1 MFCEK
6 CGTKNADDARFC
18 ENCGNPLSKIEAGNS
33 VSTANPAEAENTP
46 VVENSVDAT
55 AQAGVAEVAQAVGV
69 EATQSAE
76 AVQAEATPVAQAVQ
90 VDQAST
96 EQAAQPVQASAEQA
110 VQAVPA
116 QAGFDAAGNPAPAPK
131 KKAPVK
137 LIAGLCAGAVALI
150 VAIIAIVLV
159 VVNSKPT
166 INLND
171 YIKVKTDGY
180 EGYGSA
186 SISIDWDAID
196 EEYGSKLKFTGDAKD
211 KYGDLLELAEPIDAL
226 KSNIK
231 VEFNSDSKTTELK
244 NGDKVKYKLTVNK
257 DAQKFV
263 KCKLEY
269 KNSEYTV
276 SGLKAVETFD
286 AFEGV
291 TVEFSGRSG
300 SGYAD
305 FNFDGAKLGR
315 YDYYI
320 PQTYDLKNGDVIT
333 VELYSKQAQDY
344 IDNYGMVPEAFEK
357 EFKVE
362 GLEEFITSSSAITS
376 EGLDQ
381 LKKEAEATI
390 KETLDTQLDE
400 SVSYDGLQYEG
411 YIFAN
416 SDSSNAVYVIYSAD
430 VSSED
435 NTFDTKKVYYPVC
448 IKDVFEAEGEYK
460 YASDMSVTGYS
471 SLDIDDNFR
480 TPGYTSLL
488 RCYLDLVKFDTSYE
502 QHEIVDLA
510 EKFDSLEMITKLA
523 DIDDADAKDIIAD
536 AKTRI
541 EEYVRG
547 YYDEENSVSDLKE
560 VGQYFVYN
568 AEADDDDEYKNA
580 YIVVYSGKLSNSESE
595 FKATTVYFPVIY
607 YGMYSVDE
615 KLMVAD
621 YNGIIGDTS
630 LDGGYS
636 TKGYTD
642 GKEMYDSMVNNFS
655 SDYKWEMTKG
665 LEKFEK

>member
-18 ENCGNPLSKIEAGNS
+18 ENCGNPLSKIEA
-33 VSTANPAEAENTP
+33 ENAP
-46 VVENSVDAT
+46 VVKNSVDT
-55 AQAGVAEVAQAVGV
+55 TPQAGA
-69 EATQSAE
+69 
-76 AVQAEATPVAQAVQ
+76 
-90 VDQAST
+90 
-96 EQAAQPVQASAEQA
+96 
-110 VQAVPA
+110 A
-116 QAGFDAAGNPAPAPK
+116 QAGFDAAGNPVPVQK

-180 EGYGSA
+180 DGYGSA

-211 KYGDLLELAEPIDAL
+211 KYGDLLDLAEPIDAL

-244 NGDKVKYKLTVNK
+244 NGDKVKYKITVNK

-300 SGYAD
+300 SGYAE

-315 YDYYI
+315 YDFTI
-320 PQTYDLKNGDVIT
+320 SQIYDLKNGDVIT
-333 VELYSKQAQDY
+333 VELYNKQAQDY

-362 GLEEFITSSSAITS
+362 GLEEIITSSSAITS
-376 EGLDQ
+376 EGLEQ
-381 LKKEAEATI
+381 LKKEAEAAI
-390 KETLDTQLDE
+390 KKTLDIQLDS

-411 YIFAN
+411 YIFASN
-416 SDSSNAVYVIYSAD
+416 DSSNVVYVIYSAD

-435 NTFDTKKVYYPVC
+435 NKFNTKKVYYPVC
-448 IKDVFEAEGEYK
+448 IKDVFETEDEYK
-460 YASDMSVTGYS
+460 YSSDTSVTGYS
-471 SLDIDDNFR
+471 GLDIDNYFR

-488 RCYLDLVKFDTSYE
+488 SCYLDLVKFDTSYE
-502 QHEIVDLA
+502 KHEIVDLS
-510 EKFDSLEMITKLA
+510 EKFDSIEMITKLA
-523 DIDDADAKDIIAD
+523 DIDDTDAKDIIAD

-541 EEYVRG
+541 EEYVKG
-547 YYDEENSVSDLKE
+547 YYDEGNSVSDLKA

-568 AEADDDDEYKNA
+568 DKADDDDEYKNA
-580 YIVVYSGKLSNSESE
+580 YIVVYSGKLSNSKSE

-607 YGMYSVDE
+607 NGMYSVDG

-642 GKEMYDSMVNNFS
+642 GKEMYDSMVDNLN

-665 LEKFEK
+665 LEKFKK

>member
-18 ENCGNPLSKIEAGNS
+18 ENCGNPLSKIEAENSVSTVNPAEAENAPEAENS
-33 VSTANPAEAENTP
+33 VSTANPAEAENAP
-46 VVENSVDAT
+46 VVENSVDT
-55 AQAGVAEVAQAVGV
+55 TPQAGA
-69 EATQSAE
+69 
-76 AVQAEATPVAQAVQ
+76 
-90 VDQAST
+90 
-96 EQAAQPVQASAEQA
+96 
-110 VQAVPA
+110 A
-116 QAGFDAAGNPAPAPK
+116 QAGFDAAGNPVPVQK

-180 EGYGSA
+180 DGYGSA

-196 EEYGSKLKFTGDAKD
+196 EKYGSKLKFTGDAKD
-211 KYGDLLELAEPIDAL
+211 KYGDLLDLAEPIDAL

-231 VEFNSDSKTTELK
+231 VEFNGDSKTTELK

-315 YDYYI
+315 YDFTI
-320 PQTYDLKNGDVIT
+320 SQIYDLKNGDVIT
-333 VELYSKQAQDY
+333 VELYNKQAQDY

-362 GLEEFITSSSAITS
+362 GLEEIITSSSAITS
-376 EGLDQ
+376 EGLEQ
-381 LKKEAEATI
+381 LKKEAEAAI
-390 KETLDTQLDE
+390 KKTLDIQLDS

-411 YIFAN
+411 YIFASN
-416 SDSSNAVYVIYSAD
+416 DSSNVVYVIYSAD

-435 NTFDTKKVYYPVC
+435 NKFNTKKVYYPVC
-448 IKDVFEAEGEYK
+448 IKDVFETEDEYK
-460 YASDMSVTGYS
+460 YSSDTSVTGYS
-471 SLDIDDNFR
+471 GLDIDNYFR

-488 RCYLDLVKFDTSYE
+488 SCYLDLVKFDTSYE
-502 QHEIVDLA
+502 KHEIVDLS
-510 EKFDSLEMITKLA
+510 EKFDSIEMITKLA
-523 DIDDADAKDIIAD
+523 DIDDTDAKDIIAD

-541 EEYVRG
+541 EEYVKG
-547 YYDEENSVSDLKE
+547 YYDEENSVSDLKA

-568 AEADDDDEYKNA
+568 DKADDDDEYKNA
-580 YIVVYSGKLSNSESE
+580 YIVVYSGKLSNSKSE

-607 YGMYSVDE
+607 NGMYSVDG
-615 KLMVAD
+615 KLIVAD

-642 GKEMYDSMVNNFS
+642 GKEMYDSMVDNLN

-665 LEKFEK
+665 LEKLKK

>member
-18 ENCGNPLSKIEAGNS
+18 ENCGNPLSKIEAENS
-33 VSTANPAEAENTP
+33 VSTVNPAEAENAP
-46 VVENSVDAT
+46 VVENSVDT
-55 AQAGVAEVAQAVGV
+55 TPQAGA
-69 EATQSAE
+69 
-76 AVQAEATPVAQAVQ
+76 
-90 VDQAST
+90 
-96 EQAAQPVQASAEQA
+96 
-110 VQAVPA
+110 A
-116 QAGFDAAGNPAPAPK
+116 QAGFDAAGNPVPVQK

-180 EGYGSA
+180 DGYGSA

-211 KYGDLLELAEPIDAL
+211 KYGDLLDLAEPIDAL

-244 NGDKVKYKLTVNK
+244 NGDKVKYKITVNK

-300 SGYAD
+300 SGYAE

-315 YDYYI
+315 YDFTI
-320 PQTYDLKNGDVIT
+320 SQIYDLKNGDVIT
-333 VELYSKQAQDY
+333 VELYNKQAQDY

-362 GLEEFITSSSAITS
+362 GLEEIITSSSAITS
-376 EGLDQ
+376 EGLEQ
-381 LKKEAEATI
+381 LKKEAEAAI
-390 KETLDTQLDE
+390 KKTLDIQLDS

-411 YIFAN
+411 YIFASN
-416 SDSSNAVYVIYSAD
+416 DSSNVVYVIYSAD

-435 NTFDTKKVYYPVC
+435 NKFNTKKVYYPVC
-448 IKDVFEAEGEYK
+448 IKDVFETEDEYK
-460 YASDMSVTGYS
+460 YSSDTSVTGYS
-471 SLDIDDNFR
+471 GLDIDNYFR

-488 RCYLDLVKFDTSYE
+488 SCYLDLVKFDTSYE
-502 QHEIVDLA
+502 KHEIVDLS
-510 EKFDSLEMITKLA
+510 EKFDSIEMITKLA
-523 DIDDADAKDIIAD
+523 DIDDTDAKDIIAD

-541 EEYVRG
+541 EEYVKG
-547 YYDEENSVSDLKE
+547 YYDEENSVSDLKA

-568 AEADDDDEYKNA
+568 DKADDDDEYKNA
-580 YIVVYSGKLSNSESE
+580 YIVVYSGKLSNSKSE

-607 YGMYSVDE
+607 NGMYSVDG

-642 GKEMYDSMVNNFS
+642 GKEMYDSMVDNLN
-655 SDYKWEMTKG
+655 SDYKWEMTKD
-665 LEKFEK
+665 LEKFKK

>member
-6 CGTKNADDARFC
+6 CGTQNADDAKFC
-18 ENCGNPLSKIEAGNS
+18 ENCGNPLSAVVTESPITEE
-33 VSTANPAEAENTP
+33 NPAGTENVPET
-46 VVENSVDAT
+46 ENSADT
-55 AQAGVAEVAQAVGV
+55 LSQENNNL
-69 EATQSAE
+69 
-76 AVQAEATPVAQAVQ
+76 
-90 VDQAST
+90 QASV
-96 EQAAQPVQASAEQA
+96 EEVVQPTVQN
-110 VQAVPA
+110 
-116 QAGFDAAGNPAPAPK
+116 GFDTTVQPDVAAAGNPALAQK

-211 KYGDLLELAEPIDAL
+211 KYGDLLDLAEPIDAL

-244 NGDKVKYKLTVNK
+244 NGDKVKYKITVNK

-315 YDYYI
+315 YDFNI
-320 PQTYDLKNGDVIT
+320 SQIYDLKNGDVIT
-333 VELYSKQAQDY
+333 VELYNKQAQDY

-362 GLEEFITSSSAITS
+362 GLEEIITSSSAITS
-376 EGLDQ
+376 EGLEQ
-381 LKKEAEATI
+381 LKKEAEAAI
-390 KETLDTQLDE
+390 KKTLDIQLDS

-411 YIFAN
+411 YIFASN
-416 SDSSNAVYVIYSAD
+416 DSSNVVYVIYSAD

-435 NTFDTKKVYYPVC
+435 NKFNTKKVYYPVC
-448 IKDVFEAEGEYK
+448 IKDVFETEDEYK
-460 YASDMSVTGYS
+460 YASDISVTGYS
-471 SLDIDDNFR
+471 GLDIDNHFR
-480 TPGYTSLL
+480 TPGHTSLL
-488 RCYLDLVKFDTSYE
+488 SCYLDLVKFDTSYE
-502 QHEIVDLA
+502 KHEIVDLA
-510 EKFDSLEMITKLA
+510 EKFDSIEMITKLA
-523 DIDDADAKDIIAD
+523 DIDDTDAKDIIAD

-541 EEYVRG
+541 EEYVKG
-547 YYDEENSVSDLKE
+547 YYDEENSVSDLKA

-568 AEADDDDEYKNA
+568 DKADDDDEYKNA
-580 YIVVYSGKLSNSESE
+580 YIVVYSGKLSNSKSE

-607 YGMYSVDE
+607 NGMYSVDG

-642 GKEMYDSMVNNFS
+642 GKEMYDSMVDKLN

-665 LEKFEK
+665 LEKFKK

>member
-18 ENCGNPLSKIEAGNS
+18 ENCGNPLSKIEAENS
-33 VSTANPAEAENTP
+33 VSTVNPAEAENAP
-46 VVENSVDAT
+46 VVENSVDT
-55 AQAGVAEVAQAVGV
+55 TPQAGA
-69 EATQSAE
+69 
-76 AVQAEATPVAQAVQ
+76 
-90 VDQAST
+90 
-96 EQAAQPVQASAEQA
+96 
-110 VQAVPA
+110 A
-116 QAGFDAAGNPAPAPK
+116 QAGFDAAGNPVPVQK

-180 EGYGSA
+180 DGYGSA

-211 KYGDLLELAEPIDAL
+211 KYGDLLDLAEPIDAL

-244 NGDKVKYKLTVNK
+244 NGDKVKYKITVNK

-300 SGYAD
+300 SGYAE

-315 YDYYI
+315 YDFTI
-320 PQTYDLKNGDVIT
+320 SQIYDLKNGDVIT
-333 VELYSKQAQDY
+333 VELYNKQAQDY

-362 GLEEFITSSSAITS
+362 GLEEIITSSSAITS
-376 EGLDQ
+376 EGLEQ
-381 LKKEAEATI
+381 LKKEAEAAI
-390 KETLDTQLDE
+390 KKTLDIQLDS

-411 YIFAN
+411 YIFASN
-416 SDSSNAVYVIYSAD
+416 DSSNVVYVIYSAD

-435 NTFDTKKVYYPVC
+435 NKFNTKKVYYPVC
-448 IKDVFEAEGEYK
+448 IKDVFETEDEYK
-460 YASDMSVTGYS
+460 YSSDTSVTGYS
-471 SLDIDDNFR
+471 GLDIDNYFR

-488 RCYLDLVKFDTSYE
+488 SCYLDLVKFDTSYE
-502 QHEIVDLA
+502 KHEIVDLS
-510 EKFDSLEMITKLA
+510 EKFDSIEMITKLA
-523 DIDDADAKDIIAD
+523 DIDDTDAKDIIAD

-541 EEYVRG
+541 EEYVKG
-547 YYDEENSVSDLKE
+547 YYDEENSVSDLKA

-568 AEADDDDEYKNA
+568 DKADDDDEYKNA
-580 YIVVYSGKLSNSESE
+580 YIVVYSGKLSNSKSE
-595 FKATTVYFPVIY
+595 FKTTTVYFPVIY
-607 YGMYSVDE
+607 NGMYSVDG

-621 YNGIIGDTS
+621 YNGITGDTS
-630 LDGGYS
+630 LDGGYF

-642 GKEMYDSMVNNFS
+642 GKEMYDSMVDNLN
-655 SDYKWEMTKG
+655 SDYKWEMTKD
-665 LEKFEK
+665 LEKFKK

>member
-18 ENCGNPLSKIEAGNS
+18 ENCGNPLSKIEAENAPEAENS
-33 VSTANPAEAENTP
+33 VSTVNPAEAENAP
-46 VVENSVDAT
+46 EAENSVDT
-55 AQAGVAEVAQAVGV
+55 TPQAGA
-69 EATQSAE
+69 
-76 AVQAEATPVAQAVQ
+76 
-90 VDQAST
+90 
-96 EQAAQPVQASAEQA
+96 
-110 VQAVPA
+110 A
-116 QAGFDAAGNPAPAPK
+116 QAGFDAAGNPVPVQK

-180 EGYGSA
+180 DGYGSA

-196 EEYGSKLKFTGDAKD
+196 EKYGSKLKFTGDAKD
-211 KYGDLLELAEPIDAL
+211 KYGDLLDLAEPIDAL

-257 DAQKFV
+257 NAQKFV

-300 SGYAD
+300 SGHAD

-315 YDYYI
+315 YDFNI
-320 PQTYDLKNGDVIT
+320 SQIYDLKNGDVIT
-333 VELYSKQAQDY
+333 VELYNKQAQDY

-362 GLEEFITSSSAITS
+362 GLEEIITSSSAITS
-376 EGLDQ
+376 EGLEQ
-381 LKKEAEATI
+381 LKKEAEAAI
-390 KETLDTQLDE
+390 KKTLDIQLDS

-411 YIFAN
+411 YIFASN
-416 SDSSNAVYVIYSAD
+416 DSSNVVYVIYSAD

-435 NTFDTKKVYYPVC
+435 NKFNTKKVYYPVC
-448 IKDVFEAEGEYK
+448 IKDVFETEDEYK
-460 YASDMSVTGYS
+460 YSSDISVTGYS
-471 SLDIDDNFR
+471 DLDIDNHFR
-480 TPGYTSLL
+480 TPGHTSLL
-488 RCYLDLVKFDTSYE
+488 SCYLDLVKFDTSYE
-502 QHEIVDLA
+502 KHEIVDLA
-510 EKFDSLEMITKLA
+510 EKFDSIEMITKLA
-523 DIDDADAKDIIAD
+523 DIDDTDAKDIIAD

-541 EEYVRG
+541 EEYVKG
-547 YYDEENSVSDLKE
+547 YYDEENSVSDLKA

-568 AEADDDDEYKNA
+568 DKADDDDEYKNA
-580 YIVVYSGKLSNSESE
+580 YIVVYSGKLSNSKSE
-595 FKATTVYFPVIY
+595 FKATTVYLPVVY
-607 YGMYSVDE
+607 NGMYSVDG

-642 GKEMYDSMVNNFS
+642 GKEMYDSMVDNLN
-655 SDYKWEMTKG
+655 SDYKWEMTKD
-665 LEKFEK
+665 LEKFKK

>member
-18 ENCGNPLSKIEAGNS
+18 ENCGNPLSKIEAENS
-33 VSTANPAEAENTP
+33 VSAVNPAEAENAPEAENSVSTVNPAEAENAP
-46 VVENSVDAT
+46 VVENSVDT
-55 AQAGVAEVAQAVGV
+55 TPQAGA
-69 EATQSAE
+69 
-76 AVQAEATPVAQAVQ
+76 
-90 VDQAST
+90 
-96 EQAAQPVQASAEQA
+96 
-110 VQAVPA
+110 A
-116 QAGFDAAGNPAPAPK
+116 QAGFDAAGNPVPVQK

-180 EGYGSA
+180 DGYGSA

-211 KYGDLLELAEPIDAL
+211 KYGDLLDLAEPIDAL

-231 VEFNSDSKTTELK
+231 VEFNGDSKTTELK

-315 YDYYI
+315 YDFTI
-320 PQTYDLKNGDVIT
+320 SQIYDLKNGDVIT
-333 VELYSKQAQDY
+333 VELYNKQAQDY

-362 GLEEFITSSSAITS
+362 GLEEIITSSSAITS
-376 EGLDQ
+376 EGLEQ
-381 LKKEAEATI
+381 LKKEAEAAI
-390 KETLDTQLDE
+390 KKTLDIQLDS

-411 YIFAN
+411 YIFASN
-416 SDSSNAVYVIYSAD
+416 DSSNVVYVIYSAD

-435 NTFDTKKVYYPVC
+435 NKFNTKKVYYPVC
-448 IKDVFEAEGEYK
+448 IKDVFETEDEYK
-460 YASDMSVTGYS
+460 YSSDTSVTGYS
-471 SLDIDDNFR
+471 GLDIDNYFR

-488 RCYLDLVKFDTSYE
+488 SCYLDLVKFDTSYE
-502 QHEIVDLA
+502 KHEIVDLA
-510 EKFDSLEMITKLA
+510 EKFDSIEMITKLA
-523 DIDDADAKDIIAD
+523 DIDDTDAKDIIAD

-541 EEYVRG
+541 EEYVKG
-547 YYDEENSVSDLKE
+547 YYDEENSVSDLKA

-568 AEADDDDEYKNA
+568 DKADDDDEYKNA
-580 YIVVYSGKLSNSESE
+580 YIVVYSGKLSNSKSE

-607 YGMYSVDE
+607 NGMYSVDG

-642 GKEMYDSMVNNFS
+642 GKEMYDSMVDNLN
-655 SDYKWEMTKG
+655 SDYKWEMTKD
-665 LEKFEK
+665 LEKFKK

>member
-18 ENCGNPLSKIEAGNS
+18 ENCGNPLSKIEAENSVSTVNPAEAENAPEAENS
-33 VSTANPAEAENTP
+33 VSTANPAEAENAPEAENSVSTVNPAEAENAP
-46 VVENSVDAT
+46 VVENSVDT
-55 AQAGVAEVAQAVGV
+55 TPQAGA
-69 EATQSAE
+69 
-76 AVQAEATPVAQAVQ
+76 
-90 VDQAST
+90 
-96 EQAAQPVQASAEQA
+96 
-110 VQAVPA
+110 A
-116 QAGFDAAGNPAPAPK
+116 QAGFDAAGNPVPVQK

-180 EGYGSA
+180 DGYGSA

-211 KYGDLLELAEPIDAL
+211 KYGDLLDLAEPIDAL

-244 NGDKVKYKLTVNK
+244 NGDKVKYKITVNK

-315 YDYYI
+315 YDFTI
-320 PQTYDLKNGDVIT
+320 SQIYDLKNGDVIT
-333 VELYSKQAQDY
+333 VELYNKQAQDY

-362 GLEEFITSSSAITS
+362 GLEEIITSSSAITS
-376 EGLDQ
+376 EGLEQ
-381 LKKEAEATI
+381 LKKEAEAAI
-390 KETLDTQLDE
+390 KKTLDIQLDS

-411 YIFAN
+411 YIFASN
-416 SDSSNAVYVIYSAD
+416 DSSNVVYVIYSAD

-435 NTFDTKKVYYPVC
+435 NKFNTKKVYYPVC
-448 IKDVFEAEGEYK
+448 IKDVFETEDEYK
-460 YASDMSVTGYS
+460 YSSDTSVTGYS
-471 SLDIDDNFR
+471 GLDIDNYFR

-488 RCYLDLVKFDTSYE
+488 SCYLDLVKFDTSYE
-502 QHEIVDLA
+502 KHEIVDLS
-510 EKFDSLEMITKLA
+510 EKFDSIEMITKLA
-523 DIDDADAKDIIAD
+523 DIDDTDAKDIIAD

-541 EEYVRG
+541 EEYVKG
-547 YYDEENSVSDLKE
+547 YYDEENSVSDLKAA
-560 VGQYFVYN
+560 GQYFVYN
-568 AEADDDDEYKNA
+568 DKADDDDEYKNA
-580 YIVVYSGKLSNSESE
+580 YIVVYSGKLSNSKSE

-607 YGMYSVDE
+607 NGMYSVDG

-642 GKEMYDSMVNNFS
+642 GKEMYDSMVDNLN

-665 LEKFEK
+665 LEKFKK

>member
-6 CGTKNADDARFC
+6 CGTQNADDARFC
-18 ENCGNPLSKIEAGNS
+18 ENCGNPLSKIEAENAPEAENS
-33 VSTANPAEAENTP
+33 VSTVNPVEAENAP
-46 VVENSVDAT
+46 AVENSVDT
-55 AQAGVAEVAQAVGV
+55 TPQAGA
-69 EATQSAE
+69 
-76 AVQAEATPVAQAVQ
+76 
-90 VDQAST
+90 
-96 EQAAQPVQASAEQA
+96 
-110 VQAVPA
+110 A
-116 QAGFDAAGNPAPAPK
+116 QAGFDAAGNLAPAQK

-150 VAIIAIVLV
+150 VAIISIVLV

-196 EEYGSKLKFTGDAKD
+196 EKYGSKLKFTGDAKD
-211 KYGDLLELAEPIDAL
+211 KYGDLLDLAEPIDAL

-257 DAQKFV
+257 NAQKFV

-300 SGYAD
+300 SGHAD

-315 YDYYI
+315 YDFNI
-320 PQTYDLKNGDVIT
+320 SQIYDLKNGDVIT
-333 VELYSKQAQDY
+333 VELYNKQAQDY

-362 GLEEFITSSSAITS
+362 GLEEIITSSSAITS
-376 EGLDQ
+376 EGLEQ
-381 LKKEAEATI
+381 LKREAEAAI
-390 KETLDTQLDE
+390 KKTLDIQLDS

-411 YIFAN
+411 YIFASN
-416 SDSSNAVYVIYSAD
+416 DSSNVVYVIYSAD

-435 NTFDTKKVYYPVC
+435 NKFNTKKVYYPVC
-448 IKDVFEAEGEYK
+448 IKDVFETEDEYK
-460 YASDMSVTGYS
+460 YSSDISVTGYS
-471 SLDIDDNFR
+471 DLDIDNHFR
-480 TPGYTSLL
+480 TPGHTSLL

-502 QHEIVDLA
+502 KHEIVDLA
-510 EKFDSLEMITKLA
+510 EKFDSIEMITKLA
-523 DIDDADAKDIIAD
+523 DIDDTDAKDIIAD

-541 EEYVRG
+541 EEYVKG
-547 YYDEENSVSDLKE
+547 YYDEENSVSDLKA

-568 AEADDDDEYKNA
+568 DKADDDDEYKNA
-580 YIVVYSGKLSNSESE
+580 YIVVYSGKLSNSKSE
-595 FKATTVYFPVIY
+595 FKATTVYFPVVY
-607 YGMYSVDE
+607 NGMYSVDG

-642 GKEMYDSMVNNFS
+642 GKEMYDSMVDNLN

-665 LEKFEK
+665 LEKFKK

>member
-1 MFCEK
+1 ML
-6 CGTKNADDARFC
+6 D
-18 ENCGNPLSKIEAGNS
+18 
-33 VSTANPAEAENTP
+33 
-46 VVENSVDAT
+46 
-55 AQAGVAEVAQAVGV
+55 
-69 EATQSAE
+69 
-76 AVQAEATPVAQAVQ
+76 
-90 VDQAST
+90 
-96 EQAAQPVQASAEQA
+96 
-110 VQAVPA
+110 
-116 QAGFDAAGNPAPAPK
+116 
-131 KKAPVK
+131 
-137 LIAGLCAGAVALI
+137 
-150 VAIIAIVLV
+150 
-159 VVNSKPT
+159 
-166 INLND
+166 
-171 YIKVKTDGY
+171 
-180 EGYGSA
+180 
-186 SISIDWDAID
+186 
-196 EEYGSKLKFTGDAKD
+196 
-211 KYGDLLELAEPIDAL
+211 LAEPIDAL

-257 DAQKFV
+257 NAQKFV

-276 SGLKAVETFD
+276 SGLKTVETFD

-300 SGYAD
+300 SGYAE

-315 YDYYI
+315 YDFTI
-320 PQTYDLKNGDVIT
+320 PQIYDLKNGDVIT
-333 VELYSKQAQDY
+333 VELYNKQAQDY

-362 GLEEFITSSSAITS
+362 GLEEIITSSSAITS
-376 EGLDQ
+376 EGLEQ
-381 LKKEAEATI
+381 LKKEAEAAI
-390 KETLDTQLDE
+390 KKTLDIQLDS

-411 YIFAN
+411 YIFASN
-416 SDSSNAVYVIYSAD
+416 DSSNVVYVIYSAD

-435 NTFDTKKVYYPVC
+435 NKFNTKKVYYPVC
-448 IKDVFEAEGEYK
+448 IKDVFETEDEYK
-460 YASDMSVTGYS
+460 YSSDTSVTGYS
-471 SLDIDDNFR
+471 GLDIDNYFR

-488 RCYLDLVKFDTSYE
+488 SCYLDLVKFDTSYE
-502 QHEIVDLA
+502 KHEIVDLS
-510 EKFDSLEMITKLA
+510 EKFDSIEMITKLA
-523 DIDDADAKDIIAD
+523 DIDDTDAKDIIAD

-541 EEYVRG
+541 EEYVKG
-547 YYDEENSVSDLKE
+547 YYDEENSVSDLKA

-568 AEADDDDEYKNA
+568 DKADDDDEYKNA
-580 YIVVYSGKLSNSESE
+580 YIVVYSGKLSNSKSE

-607 YGMYSVDE
+607 NGMYSVDG

-642 GKEMYDSMVNNFS
+642 GKEMYDSMVDNLN

-665 LEKFEK
+665 LEKFKK

>member
-18 ENCGNPLSKIEAGNS
+18 ENCGNPLSKIEAENSVSTVNPAEAENAPEAENS
-33 VSTANPAEAENTP
+33 VSTANPAEAENAP
-46 VVENSVDAT
+46 VVENSVDT
-55 AQAGVAEVAQAVGV
+55 TPQAGA
-69 EATQSAE
+69 
-76 AVQAEATPVAQAVQ
+76 
-90 VDQAST
+90 
-96 EQAAQPVQASAEQA
+96 
-110 VQAVPA
+110 A
-116 QAGFDAAGNPAPAPK
+116 QAGFDAAGNPVPVQK

-180 EGYGSA
+180 DGYGSA

-196 EEYGSKLKFTGDAKD
+196 EKYGSKLKFTGDAKD
-211 KYGDLLELAEPIDAL
+211 KYGDLLDLAEPIDAL

-257 DAQKFV
+257 NAQKFV

-300 SGYAD
+300 SGHAD

-315 YDYYI
+315 YDFNI
-320 PQTYDLKNGDVIT
+320 SQIYDLKNGDVIT
-333 VELYSKQAQDY
+333 VELYNKQAQDY

-362 GLEEFITSSSAITS
+362 GLEEIITSSSAITS
-376 EGLDQ
+376 EGLEQ
-381 LKKEAEATI
+381 LKKEAEAAI
-390 KETLDTQLDE
+390 KKTLDIQLDS

-411 YIFAN
+411 YIFASN
-416 SDSSNAVYVIYSAD
+416 DSSNVVYVIYSAD

-435 NTFDTKKVYYPVC
+435 NKFNTKKVYYPVC
-448 IKDVFEAEGEYK
+448 IKDVFETEDEYK
-460 YASDMSVTGYS
+460 YSSDISVTGYS
-471 SLDIDDNFR
+471 DLDIDNHFR
-480 TPGYTSLL
+480 TPGHTSLL

-502 QHEIVDLA
+502 KHEIVDLA
-510 EKFDSLEMITKLA
+510 EKFDSIEMITKLA
-523 DIDDADAKDIIAD
+523 DIDDTDAKDIIAD

-541 EEYVRG
+541 EEYVKG
-547 YYDEENSVSDLKE
+547 YYDEENSVSDLKT

-568 AEADDDDEYKNA
+568 DKADDDDEYKNA
-580 YIVVYSGKLSNSESE
+580 YIVVYSGKLSNSKSE
-595 FKATTVYFPVIY
+595 FKATTVYFPVVY
-607 YGMYSVDE
+607 NGMYSVDG

-642 GKEMYDSMVNNFS
+642 GKEMYDSMVDNLN

-665 LEKFEK
+665 LEKFKK

>member
-18 ENCGNPLSKIEAGNS
+18 ENCGNPLSKIETENAPEAENS
-33 VSTANPAEAENTP
+33 VSTVNPAEAENAP
-46 VVENSVDAT
+46 VVENSVDT
-55 AQAGVAEVAQAVGV
+55 TPQAGA
-69 EATQSAE
+69 
-76 AVQAEATPVAQAVQ
+76 
-90 VDQAST
+90 
-96 EQAAQPVQASAEQA
+96 
-110 VQAVPA
+110 A
-116 QAGFDAAGNPAPAPK
+116 QAGFDAAGNPVPVQK

-137 LIAGLCAGAVALI
+137 LIAGICAGAVALI

-180 EGYGSA
+180 DGYGSA

-211 KYGDLLELAEPIDAL
+211 KYGDLLDLAEPIDAL

-276 SGLKAVETFD
+276 SGLKTVETFD

-300 SGYAD
+300 SGYAE

-315 YDYYI
+315 YDFTI
-320 PQTYDLKNGDVIT
+320 PQIYDLKNGDVIT
-333 VELYSKQAQDY
+333 VELYNKQAQDY

-362 GLEEFITSSSAITS
+362 GLEEIITSSSAITS
-376 EGLDQ
+376 EGLEQ
-381 LKKEAEATI
+381 LKKEAEAAI
-390 KETLDTQLDE
+390 KKTLDIQLDS

-411 YIFAN
+411 YIFASN
-416 SDSSNAVYVIYSAD
+416 DSSNVVYVIYSAD

-435 NTFDTKKVYYPVC
+435 NKFNTKKVYYPVC
-448 IKDVFEAEGEYK
+448 IKDVFETEDEYK
-460 YASDMSVTGYS
+460 YSSDTSVTGYS
-471 SLDIDDNFR
+471 GLDIDNYFR

-488 RCYLDLVKFDTSYE
+488 SCYLDLVKFDTSYE
-502 QHEIVDLA
+502 KHEIVDLS
-510 EKFDSLEMITKLA
+510 EKFDSIEMITKLA
-523 DIDDADAKDIIAD
+523 DIDDTDAKDIIAD

-541 EEYVRG
+541 EEYVKG
-547 YYDEENSVSDLKE
+547 YYDEENSVSDLKA

-568 AEADDDDEYKNA
+568 DKADDDDEYKNA
-580 YIVVYSGKLSNSESE
+580 YIVVYSGKLSNSKSE

-607 YGMYSVDE
+607 NGMYSVDG

-642 GKEMYDSMVNNFS
+642 GKEMYDSMVDNLN

-665 LEKFEK
+665 LEKFKK

>member
-18 ENCGNPLSKIEAGNS
+18 ENCGNPLSKIEAENS
-33 VSTANPAEAENTP
+33 VSTANPAEAENAPEAENSVSTVNPAEAENAP
-46 VVENSVDAT
+46 VVENSVDT
-55 AQAGVAEVAQAVGV
+55 TPQAGA
-69 EATQSAE
+69 
-76 AVQAEATPVAQAVQ
+76 
-90 VDQAST
+90 
-96 EQAAQPVQASAEQA
+96 
-110 VQAVPA
+110 A
-116 QAGFDAAGNPAPAPK
+116 QAGFDAAGNPVPVQK

-180 EGYGSA
+180 DGYGSA

-211 KYGDLLELAEPIDAL
+211 KYGDLLDLAEPIDAL

-244 NGDKVKYKLTVNK
+244 NGDKVKYKITVNK

-315 YDYYI
+315 YDFTI
-320 PQTYDLKNGDVIT
+320 SQIYDLKNGDVIT
-333 VELYSKQAQDY
+333 VELYNKQAQDY

-362 GLEEFITSSSAITS
+362 GLEEIITSSSAITS
-376 EGLDQ
+376 EGLEQ
-381 LKKEAEATI
+381 LKKEAEAAI
-390 KETLDTQLDE
+390 KKTLDIQLDS

-411 YIFAN
+411 YIFASN
-416 SDSSNAVYVIYSAD
+416 DSSNVVYVIYSAD

-435 NTFDTKKVYYPVC
+435 NKFNTKKVYYPVC
-448 IKDVFEAEGEYK
+448 IKDVFETEDEYK
-460 YASDMSVTGYS
+460 YSSDTSVTGYS
-471 SLDIDDNFR
+471 GLDIDNYFR

-488 RCYLDLVKFDTSYE
+488 SCYLDLVKFDTSYE
-502 QHEIVDLA
+502 KHEIVDLS
-510 EKFDSLEMITKLA
+510 EKFDSIEMITKLA
-523 DIDDADAKDIIAD
+523 DIDDTDAKDIIAD

-541 EEYVRG
+541 EEYVKG
-547 YYDEENSVSDLKE
+547 YYDEENSVSDLKAA
-560 VGQYFVYN
+560 GQYFVYN
-568 AEADDDDEYKNA
+568 DKADDDDEYKNA
-580 YIVVYSGKLSNSESE
+580 YIVVYSGKLSNSKSE

-607 YGMYSVDE
+607 NGMYSVDG

-642 GKEMYDSMVNNFS
+642 GKEMYDSMVDNLN

-665 LEKFEK
+665 LEKFKK

>member
-6 CGTKNADDARFC
+6 CGTQNADDARFC
-18 ENCGNPLSKIEAGNS
+18 ENCGNPLSKIEAENAPEAENS
-33 VSTANPAEAENTP
+33 VSTVNPVEAENAP
-46 VVENSVDAT
+46 AVENSVDT
-55 AQAGVAEVAQAVGV
+55 TPQAGA
-69 EATQSAE
+69 
-76 AVQAEATPVAQAVQ
+76 
-90 VDQAST
+90 
-96 EQAAQPVQASAEQA
+96 
-110 VQAVPA
+110 A
-116 QAGFDAAGNPAPAPK
+116 QAGFDAAGNLAPAQK

-150 VAIIAIVLV
+150 VAIISIVLV

-196 EEYGSKLKFTGDAKD
+196 EKYGSKLKFTGDAKD
-211 KYGDLLELAEPIDAL
+211 KYGDLLDLAEPIDAL

-257 DAQKFV
+257 NAQKFV

-300 SGYAD
+300 SGHAD

-315 YDYYI
+315 YDFNI
-320 PQTYDLKNGDVIT
+320 SQIYDLKNGDVIT
-333 VELYSKQAQDY
+333 VELYNKQAQDY

-362 GLEEFITSSSAITS
+362 GLEEIITSSSAITS
-376 EGLDQ
+376 EGLEQ
-381 LKKEAEATI
+381 LKKEAEAAI
-390 KETLDTQLDE
+390 KKTLDIQLDS

-411 YIFAN
+411 YIFASN
-416 SDSSNAVYVIYSAD
+416 DSSNVVYVIYSAD

-435 NTFDTKKVYYPVC
+435 NKFNTKKVYYPVC
-448 IKDVFEAEGEYK
+448 IKDVFETEDEYK
-460 YASDMSVTGYS
+460 YSSDISVTGYS
-471 SLDIDDNFR
+471 DLDIDNHFR
-480 TPGYTSLL
+480 TPGHASLL

-502 QHEIVDLA
+502 KHEIVDLA
-510 EKFDSLEMITKLA
+510 EKFDSIEMITKLA
-523 DIDDADAKDIIAD
+523 DIDDTDAKDIIAD

-541 EEYVRG
+541 EEYVKG
-547 YYDEENSVSDLKE
+547 YYDEENSVSDLKA

-568 AEADDDDEYKNA
+568 DKADDDDEYKNA
-580 YIVVYSGKLSNSESE
+580 YIVVYSGKLSNSKSE
-595 FKATTVYFPVIY
+595 FKATTVYFPVVY
-607 YGMYSVDE
+607 NGMYSVDG

-642 GKEMYDSMVNNFS
+642 GKEMYDSMVDNLN

-665 LEKFEK
+665 LEKFKK

>member
-18 ENCGNPLSKIEAGNS
+18 ENCGNPLSKIEAENS
-33 VSTANPAEAENTP
+33 VSTVNPAEAENAP
-46 VVENSVDAT
+46 VVENSVDT
-55 AQAGVAEVAQAVGV
+55 TPQAGA
-69 EATQSAE
+69 
-76 AVQAEATPVAQAVQ
+76 
-90 VDQAST
+90 
-96 EQAAQPVQASAEQA
+96 
-110 VQAVPA
+110 A
-116 QAGFDAAGNPAPAPK
+116 QAGFDAAGNPVPVQK

-180 EGYGSA
+180 DGYGSA

-211 KYGDLLELAEPIDAL
+211 KYGDLLDLAEPIDAL

-244 NGDKVKYKLTVNK
+244 NGDKVKYKITVNK

-300 SGYAD
+300 SGYAE

-315 YDYYI
+315 YDFTI
-320 PQTYDLKNGDVIT
+320 SQIYDLKNGDVIT
-333 VELYSKQAQDY
+333 VELYNKQAQDY

-362 GLEEFITSSSAITS
+362 GLEEIITSSSAITS
-376 EGLDQ
+376 EGLEQ
-381 LKKEAEATI
+381 LKKEAEAAI
-390 KETLDTQLDE
+390 KKTLDIQLDS

-411 YIFAN
+411 YIFASN
-416 SDSSNAVYVIYSAD
+416 DSSNVVYVIYSAD

-435 NTFDTKKVYYPVC
+435 NKFNTKKVYYPVC
-448 IKDVFEAEGEYK
+448 IKDVFETEDEYK
-460 YASDMSVTGYS
+460 YSSDTSVTGYS
-471 SLDIDDNFR
+471 GLDIDNYFR

-488 RCYLDLVKFDTSYE
+488 SCYLDLVKFDTSYE
-502 QHEIVDLA
+502 KHEIVDLA
-510 EKFDSLEMITKLA
+510 EKFDSIEMITKLE
-523 DIDDADAKDIIAD
+523 DIDDTDAKDIIAD

-541 EEYVRG
+541 EEYVKG
-547 YYDEENSVSDLKE
+547 YYDEENSVSDLKA

-568 AEADDDDEYKNA
+568 DKADDDDEYKNA
-580 YIVVYSGKLSNSESE
+580 YIVVYSGKLSNSKSE

-607 YGMYSVDE
+607 NGMYSVDG

-642 GKEMYDSMVNNFS
+642 GKEMYDSMVDNLN
-655 SDYKWEMTKG
+655 SDYKWEMTKD
-665 LEKFEK
+665 LEKFKK

>member
-18 ENCGNPLSKIEAGNS
+18 ENCGNPLSKIEAENS
-33 VSTANPAEAENTP
+33 VSTVNPAEAENAP
-46 VVENSVDAT
+46 VVKNSVDT
-55 AQAGVAEVAQAVGV
+55 TPQAGA
-69 EATQSAE
+69 
-76 AVQAEATPVAQAVQ
+76 
-90 VDQAST
+90 
-96 EQAAQPVQASAEQA
+96 
-110 VQAVPA
+110 A
-116 QAGFDAAGNPAPAPK
+116 QAGFDAAGNPVPVQK

-180 EGYGSA
+180 DGYGSA

-211 KYGDLLELAEPIDAL
+211 KYGDLLDLAEPIDAL

-244 NGDKVKYKLTVNK
+244 NGDKVKYKITVNK

-315 YDYYI
+315 YDFTI
-320 PQTYDLKNGDVIT
+320 SQIYDLKNGDVIT
-333 VELYSKQAQDY
+333 VELYNKQAQDY

-362 GLEEFITSSSAITS
+362 GLEEIITSSSAITS
-376 EGLDQ
+376 EGLEQ
-381 LKKEAEATI
+381 LKKEAEAAI
-390 KETLDTQLDE
+390 KKTLDIQLDS

-411 YIFAN
+411 YIFASN
-416 SDSSNAVYVIYSAD
+416 DSSNVVYVIYSAD

-435 NTFDTKKVYYPVC
+435 NKFNTKKVYYPVC
-448 IKDVFEAEGEYK
+448 IKDVFETEDEYK
-460 YASDMSVTGYS
+460 YSSDTSVTGYS
-471 SLDIDDNFR
+471 GLDIDNYFR
-480 TPGYTSLL
+480 TPGYTGLL
-488 RCYLDLVKFDTSYE
+488 SCYLDLVKFDTSYE
-502 QHEIVDLA
+502 KHEIVDLS
-510 EKFDSLEMITKLA
+510 EKFDSIEMITKLA
-523 DIDDADAKDIIAD
+523 DIDDTDAKDIIAD

-541 EEYVRG
+541 EEYVKG
-547 YYDEENSVSDLKE
+547 YYDEENSVSDLKA

-568 AEADDDDEYKNA
+568 DKADDDDEYKNA
-580 YIVVYSGKLSNSESE
+580 YIVVYSGKLSNSKSE

-607 YGMYSVDE
+607 NGMYSVDG

-642 GKEMYDSMVNNFS
+642 GKEMYDSMVDNLN
-655 SDYKWEMTKG
+655 SDYKWEMTKD
-665 LEKFEK
+665 LEKFKK

>member
-6 CGTKNADDARFC
+6 CGTQNADDARFC
-18 ENCGNPLSKIEAGNS
+18 ENCGNPLSKIEAENAPEAENS
-33 VSTANPAEAENTP
+33 VSTVNPVEAENAP
-46 VVENSVDAT
+46 AVENSVDT
-55 AQAGVAEVAQAVGV
+55 TPQAGA
-69 EATQSAE
+69 
-76 AVQAEATPVAQAVQ
+76 
-90 VDQAST
+90 
-96 EQAAQPVQASAEQA
+96 
-110 VQAVPA
+110 A
-116 QAGFDAAGNPAPAPK
+116 QAGFDAAGNPAPAQK

-196 EEYGSKLKFTGDAKD
+196 EKYGSKLKFTGDAKD
-211 KYGDLLELAEPIDAL
+211 KYGDLLDLAEPIDAL

-257 DAQKFV
+257 NAQKFV

-276 SGLKAVETFD
+276 SGLKTVETFD

-305 FNFDGAKLGR
+305 FNFDGAKLER
-315 YDYYI
+315 YDFNI
-320 PQTYDLKNGDVIT
+320 SQTYDLKNGDVIT
-333 VELYSKQAQDY
+333 VELYNKQAQDY

-362 GLEEFITSSSAITS
+362 GLEEIITSSSAITS
-376 EGLDQ
+376 EGLEQ
-381 LKKEAEATI
+381 LKKEAEAAI
-390 KETLDTQLDE
+390 KKTLDIQLDS

-411 YIFAN
+411 YIFASN
-416 SDSSNAVYVIYSAD
+416 DSSNVVYVIYSAD

-435 NTFDTKKVYYPVC
+435 NKFNTKKVYYPVC
-448 IKDVFEAEGEYK
+448 IKDVFETEYK
-460 YASDMSVTGYS
+460 YSSDISVTGYS
-471 SLDIDDNFR
+471 DLDIDNHFR
-480 TPGYTSLL
+480 TPGHTSLL
-488 RCYLDLVKFDTSYE
+488 SCYLDLVKFDTSYE
-502 QHEIVDLA
+502 KHEIVDLA
-510 EKFDSLEMITKLA
+510 EKFDSIEMITKLA
-523 DIDDADAKDIIAD
+523 DIDDTDAKDIIAD

-541 EEYVRG
+541 EEYVKG
-547 YYDEENSVSDLKE
+547 YYDEENSVSDLKA

-568 AEADDDDEYKNA
+568 DKADDDDEYKNA
-580 YIVVYSGKLSNSESE
+580 YIVVYSGKLSNSKSE
-595 FKATTVYFPVIY
+595 FKATTVYLPVVY
-607 YGMYSVDE
+607 NGMYSVDG

-642 GKEMYDSMVNNFS
+642 GKEMYDSMVDNLN
-655 SDYKWEMTKG
+655 SDYKWEMTKD
-665 LEKFEK
+665 LEKFKK

>member
-18 ENCGNPLSKIEAGNS
+18 ENCGNPLSKIEAENSVSTVNPAEAENAPEAENS
-33 VSTANPAEAENTP
+33 VSTANPAEAENSVSTVNPAEAENAP
-46 VVENSVDAT
+46 VVENSVDT
-55 AQAGVAEVAQAVGV
+55 TPQAGA
-69 EATQSAE
+69 
-76 AVQAEATPVAQAVQ
+76 
-90 VDQAST
+90 
-96 EQAAQPVQASAEQA
+96 
-110 VQAVPA
+110 A
-116 QAGFDAAGNPAPAPK
+116 QAGFDAAGSPVPVQK

-180 EGYGSA
+180 DGYGSA

-211 KYGDLLELAEPIDAL
+211 KYGDLLDLAEPIDAL

-231 VEFNSDSKTTELK
+231 VEFNGDSKTTELK

-300 SGYAD
+300 SGYAE

-315 YDYYI
+315 YDFTI
-320 PQTYDLKNGDVIT
+320 SQIYDLKNGDVIT
-333 VELYSKQAQDY
+333 VELYNKQAQDY

-362 GLEEFITSSSAITS
+362 GLEEIITSSSAITS
-376 EGLDQ
+376 EGLEQ
-381 LKKEAEATI
+381 LKKEAEAAI
-390 KETLDTQLDE
+390 KKTLDIQLDS

-411 YIFAN
+411 YIFASN
-416 SDSSNAVYVIYSAD
+416 DSSNVVYVIYSAD

-435 NTFDTKKVYYPVC
+435 NKFNTKKVYYPVC
-448 IKDVFEAEGEYK
+448 IKDVFETEDEYK
-460 YASDMSVTGYS
+460 YSSDTSVTGYS
-471 SLDIDDNFR
+471 GLDIDNYFR

-488 RCYLDLVKFDTSYE
+488 SCYLDLVKFDTSYE
-502 QHEIVDLA
+502 KHEIVDLA
-510 EKFDSLEMITKLA
+510 EKFDSIEMITKLA
-523 DIDDADAKDIIAD
+523 DIDDTDAKDIIAD

-541 EEYVRG
+541 EEYVKG
-547 YYDEENSVSDLKE
+547 YYDEENSVSDLKAA
-560 VGQYFVYN
+560 GQYFVYN
-568 AEADDDDEYKNA
+568 DKADDDDEYKNA
-580 YIVVYSGKLSNSESE
+580 YIVVYSGKLSNSKSE

-607 YGMYSVDE
+607 NGMYSVDG

-642 GKEMYDSMVNNFS
+642 GKEMYDSMVDNLN

-665 LEKFEK
+665 LEKFKK

>member
-18 ENCGNPLSKIEAGNS
+18 ENCGNPLSKIEAENAPEAENS
-33 VSTANPAEAENTP
+33 VSTVNPAEAENAP
-46 VVENSVDAT
+46 VVKNSVDT
-55 AQAGVAEVAQAVGV
+55 TPQAGA
-69 EATQSAE
+69 
-76 AVQAEATPVAQAVQ
+76 
-90 VDQAST
+90 
-96 EQAAQPVQASAEQA
+96 
-110 VQAVPA
+110 A
-116 QAGFDAAGNPAPAPK
+116 QAGFDAAGNPVPVQK

-180 EGYGSA
+180 DGYGSA

-211 KYGDLLELAEPIDAL
+211 KYGDLLDLAEPIDAL

-244 NGDKVKYKLTVNK
+244 NGDKVKYKITVNK

-315 YDYYI
+315 YDFTI
-320 PQTYDLKNGDVIT
+320 SQIYDLKNGDVIT
-333 VELYSKQAQDY
+333 VELYNKQAQDY

-362 GLEEFITSSSAITS
+362 GLEEIITSSSAITS
-376 EGLDQ
+376 EGLEQ
-381 LKKEAEATI
+381 LKKEAEAAI
-390 KETLDTQLDE
+390 KKTLDIQLDS

-411 YIFAN
+411 YIFASN
-416 SDSSNAVYVIYSAD
+416 DSSNVVYVIYSAD

-435 NTFDTKKVYYPVC
+435 NKFNTKKVYYPVC
-448 IKDVFEAEGEYK
+448 IKDVFETEDEYK
-460 YASDMSVTGYS
+460 YSSDTSVTGYS
-471 SLDIDDNFR
+471 GLDIDNYFR

-488 RCYLDLVKFDTSYE
+488 SCYLDLVKFDTSYE
-502 QHEIVDLA
+502 KHEIVDLA
-510 EKFDSLEMITKLA
+510 EKFDSIEMITKLA
-523 DIDDADAKDIIAD
+523 DIDDTDAKDIIAD

-541 EEYVRG
+541 EEYVKG
-547 YYDEENSVSDLKE
+547 YYDEENSVSDLKAA
-560 VGQYFVYN
+560 GQYFVYN
-568 AEADDDDEYKNA
+568 DKADDDDEYKNA
-580 YIVVYSGKLSNSESE
+580 YIVVYSGKLSNSKSE

-607 YGMYSVDE
+607 NGMYSVDG

-642 GKEMYDSMVNNFS
+642 GKEMYDSMVDNLN

-665 LEKFEK
+665 LEKFKK

>member
-6 CGTKNADDARFC
+6 CGTQNADDARFC
-18 ENCGNPLSKIEAGNS
+18 ENCGNPLSKIEAENAPEAENS
-33 VSTANPAEAENTP
+33 VSTVNPVEAENAP
-46 VVENSVDAT
+46 AVENSVDT
-55 AQAGVAEVAQAVGV
+55 TPQAGA
-69 EATQSAE
+69 
-76 AVQAEATPVAQAVQ
+76 
-90 VDQAST
+90 
-96 EQAAQPVQASAEQA
+96 
-110 VQAVPA
+110 A
-116 QAGFDAAGNPAPAPK
+116 QAGFDAAGNLAPAQK

-150 VAIIAIVLV
+150 VAIISIVLV

-196 EEYGSKLKFTGDAKD
+196 EKYGSKLKFTGDAKD
-211 KYGDLLELAEPIDAL
+211 KYGDLLDLAEPIDAL

-257 DAQKFV
+257 NAQKFV

-300 SGYAD
+300 SGHAD

-315 YDYYI
+315 YDFNI
-320 PQTYDLKNGDVIT
+320 SQIYDLKNGDVIT
-333 VELYSKQAQDY
+333 VELYNKQAQDY

-362 GLEEFITSSSAITS
+362 GLEEIITSSSAITS
-376 EGLDQ
+376 EGLEQ
-381 LKKEAEATI
+381 LKKEAEAAI
-390 KETLDTQLDE
+390 KKTLDIQLDS

-411 YIFAN
+411 YIFASN
-416 SDSSNAVYVIYSAD
+416 DSSNVVYVIYSAD

-435 NTFDTKKVYYPVC
+435 NKFNTKKVYYPVC
-448 IKDVFEAEGEYK
+448 IKDVFETEDEYK
-460 YASDMSVTGYS
+460 YSSDISVTGYS
-471 SLDIDDNFR
+471 DLDIDNHFR
-480 TPGYTSLL
+480 TPGHTSLL

-502 QHEIVDLA
+502 KHEIVDLA
-510 EKFDSLEMITKLA
+510 EKFDSIEMITKLA
-523 DIDDADAKDIIAD
+523 DIDDTDAKDIIAD

-541 EEYVRG
+541 EEYVKG
-547 YYDEENSVSDLKE
+547 YYDEENSVSDLKA

-568 AEADDDDEYKNA
+568 DKADDDDEYKNA
-580 YIVVYSGKLSNSESE
+580 YIVVYSGKLSNSKSE
-595 FKATTVYFPVIY
+595 FKATTVYFPVVY
-607 YGMYSVDE
+607 NGMYSVDG

-642 GKEMYDSMVNNFS
+642 GKEMYDSMVDNLN

-665 LEKFEK
+665 LEKFKK

>member
-18 ENCGNPLSKIEAGNS
+18 ENCGNPLSKIEAENAVS
-33 VSTANPAEAENTP
+33 TVNPAEAENAPEAENAVSTANPAEGENAP
-46 VVENSVDAT
+46 VVENSVDT
-55 AQAGVAEVAQAVGV
+55 TPQAGA
-69 EATQSAE
+69 
-76 AVQAEATPVAQAVQ
+76 
-90 VDQAST
+90 
-96 EQAAQPVQASAEQA
+96 
-110 VQAVPA
+110 A
-116 QAGFDAAGNPAPAPK
+116 QAGFDAAGNPVPVQK

-211 KYGDLLELAEPIDAL
+211 KYGDLLDLAEPIDAL

-244 NGDKVKYKLTVNK
+244 NGDKVKYKITVNK

-315 YDYYI
+315 YDFNI
-320 PQTYDLKNGDVIT
+320 SQIYDLKNGDVIT
-333 VELYSKQAQDY
+333 VELYNKQAQDY

-362 GLEEFITSSSAITS
+362 GLEEIITSSSAITS
-376 EGLDQ
+376 EGLEQ
-381 LKKEAEATI
+381 LKKEAEAAI
-390 KETLDTQLDE
+390 KKTLDIQLDG

-411 YIFAN
+411 YIFASN
-416 SDSSNAVYVIYSAD
+416 DSSNVVYVIYSAD

-435 NTFDTKKVYYPVC
+435 NKFNTKKVYYPVC
-448 IKDVFEAEGEYK
+448 IKDVFETEDEYK
-460 YASDMSVTGYS
+460 YSSDISVTGYS
-471 SLDIDDNFR
+471 SLDIDNHFR
-480 TPGYTSLL
+480 TPGHTSLL

-502 QHEIVDLA
+502 KHEIVDLA
-510 EKFDSLEMITKLA
+510 EKFDSIEMITKLA
-523 DIDDADAKDIIAD
+523 DIDDTDAKDIIAD

-541 EEYVRG
+541 EEYVKG
-547 YYDEENSVSDLKE
+547 YYDEENSVSDLE
-560 VGQYFVYN
+560 AVGQYFVYN
-568 AEADDDDEYKNA
+568 DKADDDDEYKNA
-580 YIVVYSGKLSNSESE
+580 YIVVYSGKLSNSKSE
-595 FKATTVYFPVIY
+595 FEATTVYFPVIY
-607 YGMYSVDE
+607 NGMYSVDG

-621 YNGIIGDTS
+621 YDDIIGDTS

-642 GKEMYDSMVNNFS
+642 GKEMYDSMVDNLN

-665 LEKFEK
+665 LEKFKK